1 MLATSIFVFGSLG
14 YIFNSDGVVSVINL
28 CHRLKYAPVVECAHD
43 IASGGACR
51 NSYVVNESLGFGL
64 YNRYSSPFSHYVVF
78 GVCAVMQLLSI
89 STFLNIRPVFATSI
103 FVGCSFGY
111 VVVSDGVVSIINLLH
126 GSKAPTIH
134 FTHDVASGSSFGNSY
149 IIYKSLSFGAYR
161 YTFPSSNNIILA
173 VATVFNIGTI
183 GLNLYI
189 IPTGSSSIFVL
200 HSSSSSGYSDSVVSV
215 IYFGHLLVA
224 PAIHFTGNEAT
235 GSTFGNGYVI
245 GQTCFGLGL
254 GISG

>member
-14 YIFNSDGVVSVINL
+14 YVFDSDGVVSVINL

-51 NSYVVNESLGFGL
+51 NSYVVNERLGFGL

-78 GVCAVMQLLSI
+78 GVCAVMQLLTI

-103 FVGCSFGY
+103 FVGSSFGY
-111 VVVSDGVVSIINLLH
+111 VVVSDGVVSIINLSH
-126 GSKAPTIH
+126 GNKAPTCH
-134 FTHDVASGSSFGNSY
+134 VTHDVASGSSFGNSY

-161 YTFPSSNNIILA
+161 YTFPSLYHVVLA
-173 VATVFNIGTI
+173 VATVFNIGTT

-189 IPTGSSSIFVL
+189 IPAGSSSVFVL
-200 HSSSSSGYSDSVVSV
+200 HRIGSIGNSDSVVSI
-215 IYFGHLLVA
+215 IYLFHL
-224 PAIHFTGNEAT
+224 GK
-235 GSTFGNGYVI
+235 
-245 GQTCFGLGL
+245 
-254 GISG
+254 